1 MPTMTLYSGILSTAL
16 QLCLSVLLIRRGLH
30 RQLRFFFAY
39 NIFSIFSQL
48 GSILLYS
55 GDYARYFKF
64 FWASEAV
71 YTILSFLCLYELFHW
86 VFRNFYG
93 ILWFRLAFPCVGAM
107 MLAVALVRSLL
118 LPAPDAPHVI
128 AVIIALEIA
137 VGFLQVGLFALFI
150 LLVRFF
156 HMRWRQYAFGV
167 ALGFGIIACGDLAGY
182 LLRSEFGTKLNHF
195 MQIAPPVAYIIA
207 VVVWL
212 AALVPPQPDHPLK
225 NWVPPLSP
233 EEMLAELR
241 AYTRTVKGVLRR

>member
-1 MPTMTLYSGILSTAL
+1 MPTIMPYSGILSTAL
-16 QLCLSVLLIRRGLH
+16 QVWLSVLLFRRGLH

-39 NIFSIFSQL
+39 NIFSVFSQL
-48 GSILLYS
+48 GSILLYN

-64 FWASEAV
+64 YWASEAV
-71 YTILSFLCLYELFHW
+71 YTILGFLCLYEMFHW

-107 MLAVALVRSLL
+107 MLAVALIRSFL
-118 LPAPDAPHVI
+118 LPSPDTQRLI
-128 AVIIALEIA
+128 AIIISLEIA

-167 ALGFGIIACGDLAGY
+167 ALGFGIIACGYLAGF

-195 MQIAPPVAYIIA
+195 MQIAFLIAYIIA

-212 AALVPPQPDHPLK
+212 AALVPSQPDHPLK
-225 NWVPPLSP
+225 NWVPPLTP

-241 AYTRTVKGVLRR
+241 VYTQAVKGVLRR